1 MYTDLTWLA
10 ERPEFQQ
17 LMKIAETQEPSLA
30 MQTFQQLA
38 NSRMDFVRAGRLDKA
53 VQRFRKENGD
63 SSAMPVVRL
72 ALLGSSTL
80 AHLHAGIRLGALR
93 RGILLD
99 IYEGD
104 YGMYRQ
110 EVVDPNSGLHAF
122 RPDVLCLALDAH
134 HVGGTGNAT
143 ADAAIAN
150 MRQVWRDAKD
160 RLGCVVIQQTVLP
173 VHLSL
178 MGNQESRLP
187 QSPASVVEAVNHA
200 LRTHAD
206 TDGVYLLTIDTWAAM
221 DGISRWFDA
230 ALWNRS
236 KQEIHPRAS
245 NLYGDQVGRIVAA
258 LRGKSSKCLVL
269 DLDNTLWG
277 GVIGDD
283 GLDGIVL
290 GQGSTVGEAHVALQ
304 RYALQ
309 LSERGIIL
317 AVCSKNDAEN
327 AYSPFDQHAEMLLKR
342 KDIACFVA
350 NWQDKAG
357 NLRHIA
363 ETLNIGLDS
372 LVFVDD
378 NPVERA
384 LIRRELPMV
393 AVPELPEDVS
403 GYAATVAGAGYF
415 EALHITDDDRARAE
429 QYRLNAEREE
439 LRRSST
445 DMKGFLEA
453 LGMELSWSRF
463 DSIGLKRIVQLM
475 NKTNQFNL
483 TTRRYAEPEVASM
496 LDDENTLTLQL
507 RLSDVYGDNGV
518 IALLV
523 GRRTDPDTLEMETC
537 LMSCRVLGRNVEEAT
552 LNLLVEQARALGCKR
567 IVGIYKPTAK
577 NSMVRDHYERLG
589 FESLGQAEGTTTW
602 MLSLETYIPRSI
614 PMTTKEGTLW
624 TAPISIA
631 S

>member
-1 MYTDLTWLA
+1 MFTDLLWLA
-10 ERPEFQQ
+10 EQPESQQ
-17 LMKIAETQEPSLA
+17 LTKLAEVQEPSEA
-30 MQTFQQLA
+30 MQTFQMLA

-53 VQRFRKENGD
+53 VQRYRKEHGD
-63 SSAMPVVRL
+63 PPSMPVMRL

-80 AHLHAGIRLGALR
+80 AHLHAGIRMGALR
-93 RGILLD
+93 RGLLLD
-99 IYEGD
+99 MYEGD

-110 EVVDPNSGLHAF
+110 EIVDKNSGLHAF
-122 RPDVLCLALDAH
+122 RPDVLCLALDGH
-134 HVGGTGNAT
+134 HVGGTGNTT
-143 ADAAIAN
+143 AEQAVAN
-150 MRQVWRDAKD
+150 MRQVWREAKQQ
-160 RLGCVVIQQTVLP
+160 LGCVVIQQTVLP
-173 VHLSL
+173 VHLPL

-187 QSPASVVEAVNHA
+187 QSPASVVEAVNSA
-200 LRTHAD
+200 LRTHAE

-221 DGISRWFDA
+221 DGISRWYDA

-236 KQEIHPRAS
+236 KQEVHPRAS
-245 NLYGDQVGRIVAA
+245 NLFGDQLGRILAA
-258 LRGKSSKCLVL
+258 LRGRSSKCLVL

-304 RYALQ
+304 RYVLQ
-309 LSERGIIL
+309 LSQRGIIL

-327 AYSPFDQHAEMLLKR
+327 AYAPFDQHAEMVLKR

-357 NLRHIA
+357 NLRYIA

-378 NPVERA
+378 NPAERA

-403 GYAATVAGAGYF
+403 GYASTVAAAGYF
-415 EALHITDDDRARAE
+415 EALHITDDDRARGE
-429 QYRLNAEREE
+429 QYRLNAERDE

-453 LGMELSWSRF
+453 LAMELTWSHF

-483 TTRRYAEPEVASM
+483 TTRRYTEPEVVSM
-496 LDDENTLTLQL
+496 LDDPAALTLQL
-507 RLSDVYGDNGV
+507 RLSDAYGDNGV

-523 GRRTDPDTLEMETC
+523 GRRTDADTLNMETW

-552 LNLLVEQARALGCKR
+552 LNLLVEQADALGCTR
-567 IVGIYKPTAK
+567 IVGTYKPTAK
-577 NSMVRDHYERLG
+577 NGMVRDHYQRLG
-589 FESLGQAEGTTTW
+589 FEPLDAAGDATTWVLSLRGYVPRAIPMTIKEGTT
-602 MLSLETYIPRSI
+602 
-614 PMTTKEGTLW
+614 W
-624 TAPISIA
+624 TASISTA
-631 S
+631 N